1 MLDYFNANQYKQF
14 HRLKAMR
21 QTCKRMEK
29 DKKDA
34 CYRILSFDNNL
45 NMIGIMY
52 ADEARELR
60 KIIEYRMRKLIQE
73 VMHNKRYRIGN
84 LKTYEEISAELARS
98 CERAIEVLRKI
109 EGVTKDKYVDR

>member
-14 HRLKAMR
+14 HRLKALR
-21 QTCKRMEK
+21 RTCKRMEK
-29 DKKDA
+29 DKKNA

-60 KIIEYRMRKLIQE
+60 KIVEYKMRKLIQE
-73 VMHNKRYRIGN
+73 VISNKRYRIES
-84 LKTYEEISAELARS
+84 LKNYEEINAELVKS
-98 CERAIEVLRKI
+98 CKKAIEVLKKVEEVMR
-109 EGVTKDKYVDR
+109 GDYVDK

>member
-14 HRLKAMR
+14 HRLKALR

-34 CYRILSFDNNL
+34 CYRILSFDNNF

-52 ADEARELR
+52 ADEARDLR
-60 KIIEYRMRKLIQE
+60 KIIEYKMRKLIQE
-73 VMHNKRYRIGN
+73 VMSNKRHRIES
-84 LKTYEEISAELARS
+84 LKNYEEINAELIRS
-98 CERAIEVLRKI
+98 CEKAIEVLKKI
-109 EGVTKDKYVDR
+109 ENVLKG